1 MQSSGTDKRL
11 VSAFLEMMSA
21 ERGASVNTLAAYG
34 QDLEAYCSYLNT
46 QRKPLA
52 YCGTVDL
59 RNWLA
64 AMQAEGLAKSTIAR
78 RLSAVRQLHRFAFAE
93 GVLTDDPASVVAVPR
108 KARTLPKVLSVRQAE
123 AAAGSQAAIGAG
135 ARKAAKQGVAT
146 ALLAGDT
153 DATGMRVSEL
163 VSLTIGMVVVDER
176 FITVRG
182 KGGRERLVP
191 LSPAARSAINALLA
205 ALRQANDEKPLEHGS
220 YLFAGS
226 GHNSH
231 LTRQHF
237 ALSLKQLAGAAGLET
252 QAAFPRM

>member
-1 MQSSGTDKRL
+1 
-11 VSAFLEMMSA
+11 
-21 ERGASVNTLAAYG
+21 
-34 QDLEAYCSYLNT
+34 
-46 QRKPLA
+46 
-52 YCGTVDL
+52 
-59 RNWLA
+59 
-64 AMQAEGLAKSTIAR
+64 MQAEGLAKSTIAR

-123 AAAGSQAAIGAG
+123 
-135 ARKAAKQGVAT
+135 KL
-146 ALLAGDT
+146 LLAARQQLEQARGKRRSKALRLHCLLEILY
-153 DATGMRVSEL
+153 ATGMRVSEL

-205 ALRQANDEKPLEHGS
+205 VLRQANDEKPLEHGS

-237 ALSLKQLAGAAGLET
+237 ALLLKQLAGAAGLET
-252 QAAFPRM
+252 QAVSPHVVRHAFASHLLQGGADLRSVQQMLGHADISTTQIYTHIVPEKLRQVVENHHPLSETHKV